1 MSISCL
7 GGAEGKARFM
17 RRWVQVLISVGG
29 ILAAIAWVAS
39 TTDYSRLADTFT
51 ELSPA
56 FVAAAAVALV
66 AGALC
71 ASLRVWLIARDLGYP
86 LLMRD
91 AVAALSIGQL
101 AGGIF
106 FQIVGQ
112 LIARGALLARLGLP
126 VSVTVILTGYERLV
140 AFAVSLALALAGGWL
155 IFGRVVLDVQHGGLE
170 FLELAAGVLLA
181 VLMGGAFGWGRQ
193 AVTQLVPHV
202 HGRLALRVSRS
213 VLVSLATQLC
223 TMAAYVLLAHS
234 LSPSLSLE
242 DLAAASAVVM
252 LAASLPISLAGWGVR
267 EVSAVMALG
276 AIGMSPEEALIVAL
290 LVGVGSLAVVAVLS
304 LLTAGTW
311 RRNKT
316 AAAPEGGQAALKLD
330 YAAGLAWL
338 LPLVAATAVF
348 FQVYVPT
355 GTGQLN
361 VNFADPAA
369 LIGGT
374 LFVVWAVRDRRWPL
388 WRLSGLNAH
397 IIGASLA
404 FVLAFTIGWVSFG
417 WTTWAF
423 TSKFLGW
430 FVLLAY
436 GATGALLVSR
446 AGEVGLA
453 TLMRTVAATALAI
466 ASLDVALTELRFWG
480 YDIPLD
486 LVGQRIEG
494 FSNNANAFGFQLLV
508 AALSALVV
516 FKGPLRN
523 LIITGFLLAS
533 IWFAGSRASFG
544 AVAAALAL
552 MVFFRPRL
560 GIRALTASVFAVVLC
575 LLIIYAP
582 LFPFIWGGAP
592 PPGLTTIHG
601 ALASNFASSDAERT
615 LTLEGAWNMFL
626 DAPLFGAGLG
636 AFVNDQFQMTS
647 RFLVIHS
654 TPLWLLAEF
663 GLVGTVIISAPLV
676 RALWGELRQPA
687 PKDDAGVMLIA
698 IIIAFA
704 IMSLV
709 HEMMYQRLL
718 WLMLGAG
725 LAMTSAPPGVQG
737 SRTR

>member
-7 GGAEGKARFM
+7 GGAEGKARIM

-39 TTDYSRLADTFT
+39 TTDYSRLADTFA

-155 IFGRVVLDVQHGGLE
+155 IFGRVVLDVQHGGLK
-170 FLELAAGVLLA
+170 FLELAAGVLFA
-181 VLMGGAFGWGRQ
+181 VLMGGVFGWGRQ

-223 TMAAYVLLAHS
+223 TMTAYVLLAKS
-234 LSPSLSLE
+234 LSPSLNLE

-311 RRNKT
+311 RRNKK
-316 AAAPEGGQAALKLD
+316 AAAPEGGQAAPKLD

-404 FVLAFTIGWVSFG
+404 FVLALTIGWVSFG

-466 ASLDVALTELRFWG
+466 ASLDVALTALRFWG
-480 YDIPLD
+480 FSVPPD

-494 FSNNANAFGFQLLV
+494 FTNNANAFGFQLVL
-508 AALSALVV
+508 ASLSALVL
-516 FKGPLRN
+516 FKRN
-523 LIITGFLLAS
+523 ARAFTIAGCLLAS
-533 IWFAGSRASFG
+533 VWFSGSRASLG
-544 AVAAALAL
+544 AAVIAVVLISVLRPAYSLRVISAVVLAC
-552 MVFFRPRL
+552 
-560 GIRALTASVFAVVLC
+560 VLC
-575 LLIIYAP
+575 LLIAYAP
-582 LFPFIWGGAP
+582 QLLSSSSAP
-592 PPGLTTIHG
+592 SPSWLDG
-601 ALASNFASSDAERT
+601 NFASSDAERSFT
-615 LTLEGAWNMFL
+615 LRTAWTMFL
-626 DAPLFGAGLG
+626 DAPIWGAGLG
-636 AFVNDQFQMTS
+636 AFVHDQLLANG

-676 RALWGELRQPA
+676 RALWGELRQSA
-687 PKDDAGVMLIA
+687 PKDDAGVMLIG